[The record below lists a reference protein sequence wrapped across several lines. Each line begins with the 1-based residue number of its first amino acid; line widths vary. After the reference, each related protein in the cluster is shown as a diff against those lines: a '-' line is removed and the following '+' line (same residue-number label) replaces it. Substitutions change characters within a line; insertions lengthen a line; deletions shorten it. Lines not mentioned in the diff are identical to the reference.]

1 MNKLKQIAFILVL
14 ALSLTTFAAC
24 GKNNKDMN
32 NGTNNHSVTENGTD
46 KNGANNNNIVDDNAT
61 TDSNGTVNDR
71 SDTNGID
78 YGTTGENM
86 RDAAEN
92 AKDAVEDTG
101 EAIKNGVTGDT
112 DVERDHVEN
121 ATGNTAGME

>member
-61 TDSNGTVNDR
+61 TDSNGSVNDR

-92 AKDAVEDTG
+92 AKV
-101 EAIKNGVTGDT
+101 IK
-112 DVERDHVEN
+112 HVNQSDCVHEQVVK
-121 ATGNTAGME
+121 ADCKCPLYTE

>member
-24 GKNNKDMN
+24 GKNKKDMN
-32 NGTNNHSVTENGTD
+32 DGRNKH
-46 KNGANNNNIVDDNAT
+46 
-61 TDSNGTVNDR
+61 

-112 DVERDHVEN
+112 DVKRDHVDDT
-121 ATGNTAGME
+121 TGNTAGME

>member
-1 MNKLKQIAFILVL
+1 MNI
-14 ALSLTTFAAC
+14 
-24 GKNNKDMN
+24 GK
-32 NGTNNHSVTENGTD
+32 NNHSVTENGTD
-46 KNGANNNNIVDDNAT
+46 KNGANGNNIVDDNAT
-61 TDSNGTVNDR
+61 TGSNGTVNDR

-78 YGTTGENM
+78 YETTGENM

-112 DVERDHVEN
+112 DVKRDHVDDM
-121 ATGNTAGME
+121 TGNTAGME

>member
-1 MNKLKQIAFILVL
+1 MKKFRQIAFILML

-24 GKNNKDMN
+24 GKKNTDMN
-32 NGTNNHSVTENGTD
+32 DGSNNNSVTENGTD
-46 KNGANNNNIVDDNAT
+46 KNGTNGNNTVTDDN
-61 TDSNGTVNDR
+61 GIVND
-71 SDTNGID
+71 SADTNQTD

-121 ATGNTAGME
+121 TTGNTAGME

>member
-1 MNKLKQIAFILVL
+1 
-14 ALSLTTFAAC
+14 
-24 GKNNKDMN
+24 
-32 NGTNNHSVTENGTD
+32 
-46 KNGANNNNIVDDNAT
+46 
-61 TDSNGTVNDR
+61 
-71 SDTNGID
+71 
-78 YGTTGENM
+78 M

-121 ATGNTAGME
+121 TTGNTAGME